1 MFLERGLEIAC
12 SGASVAMV
20 TKHQWMFIDSYK
32 RFRANFPSV
41 SNLSSLVHLGTGA
54 FDSISGEIVQA
65 AAFIMDVGRGI
76 GSNATYIRLCEVRGA
91 DAKRTEFLN
100 SVRSQES
107 EMRFEASAQ
116 DFMLVPNSPL
126 AYWMS
131 VRMKRAFR
139 ENPALSSV
147 SDTRS
152 GVNTGDNSGMTRI
165 WSEVDRSRFSPGQ
178 ASEEEF
184 RTNAGVWCPY
194 NKGGAVRHWYG
205 NQSTVVK
212 FDEKSTYILAHQGN
226 NLPSRELYFRSS
238 ISWSKMGGSSFR
250 AYPAGFIFDNTGPC
264 AFPQPGVAD
273 FILGYLNSSTARHLL
288 SVISATLDVMPGQV
302 ARLPFIDRNDVAC
315 TSVVGE
321 LVNLF
326 RADWDRYE
334 TSWDFR
340 SNPLS
345 STGLGLLDGNAKH
358 CWDEA
363 IRTVNLAQALEEGN
377 NRYFAQIYELKDE
390 VDCGVPVR
398 RISLTQ
404 NPYFRYL
411 PKDGVRRTDDEYRT
425 LFDLD
430 LAREL
435 VSYAVG
441 CMMGRYSLDQP
452 GLILADAGA
461 TIADFEEKVPNARFR
476 PDADG
481 IIPITAE
488 HYFEDDIVSRMREF
502 LSVAFGKENVEANV
516 AWLEFALGSGKRK
529 SLRDY
534 FLKDFYNDHVKT
546 YSRRPI
552 YWQVSSNP
560 KTDKGFNALF
570 YLHRYTPATLG
581 IIRENYANQMTDKQQ
596 ARLETIEHALPT
608 AGKAEATKLSKERD
622 QLTTQRREIREW
634 ITNKLFPLSTA
645 EVKLDLDDGVK
656 QNYPKL
662 KDVLRKV
669 TGL

>member
-1 MFLERGLEIAC
+1 MSIFSDNNEDWKG
-12 SGASVAMV
+12 
-20 TKHQWMFIDSYK
+20 
-32 RFRANFPSV
+32 
-41 SNLSSLVHLGTGA
+41 
-54 FDSISGEIVQA
+54 ISG
-65 AAFIMDVGRGI
+65 F
-76 GSNATYIRLCEVRGA
+76 
-91 DAKRTEFLN
+91 
-100 SVRSQES
+100 
-107 EMRFEASAQ
+107 
-116 DFMLVPNSPL
+116 
-126 AYWMS
+126 
-131 VRMKRAFR
+131 
-139 ENPALSSV
+139 
-147 SDTRS
+147 
-152 GVNTGDNSGMTRI
+152 
-165 WSEVDRSRFSPGQ
+165 
-178 ASEEEF
+178 
-184 RTNAGVWCPY
+184 
-194 NKGGAVRHWYG
+194 
-205 NQSTVVK
+205 
-212 FDEKSTYILAHQGN
+212 
-226 NLPSRELYFRSS
+226 
-238 ISWSKMGGSSFR
+238 
-250 AYPAGFIFDNTGPC
+250 
-264 AFPQPGVAD
+264 
-273 FILGYLNSSTARHLL
+273 LNSSTSVVFLGALAPTVNVQSGDVANLPVAFDVARPVGGIDELI
-288 SVISATLDVMPGQV
+288 SVFRTDWDDYEGSWNFVVNPLVAGGPGPLEIRERERWADALANTIRAQELEEENNRHFATL
-302 ARLPFIDRNDVAC
+302 
-315 TSVVGE
+315 
-321 LVNLF
+321 
-326 RADWDRYE
+326 
-334 TSWDFR
+334 
-340 SNPLS
+340 
-345 STGLGLLDGNAKH
+345 
-358 CWDEA
+358 
-363 IRTVNLAQALEEGN
+363 
-377 NRYFAQIYELKDE
+377 YELEDE
-390 VDCGVPVR
+390 VECGVLR
-398 RISLTQ
+398 SRITLTQ
-404 NPYFRYL
+404 NPYFRYE
-411 PKDGVRRTDDEYRT
+411 PKEGLSRTDDEYRT

-435 VSYAVG
+435 ISYAVG

-502 LSVAFGKENVEANV
+502 LAVAFGKEDVEANV

-546 YSRRPI
+546 YSKRPI
-552 YWQVSSNP
+552 YWQVSSNS

-645 EVKLDLDDGVK
+645 EMKLDLDDGVK